1 MTLDDVTR
9 AGDDL
14 EDLEVDLLLEGVH
27 RRYGFDFRGYV
38 PATLRRRV
46 LHCARTSGF
55 GSVSALQERV
65 LRDREAFHDFVSC
78 VAVGV
83 TEMFRDPSFY
93 AALREAVVPLLR
105 THPFVRVWHAGC
117 SSGEEVYSTAI
128 LLHEAGLLERT
139 RLYATDLN
147 PRALARARDG
157 IYARERM
164 EGYARNYAEAGG
176 ERDFASYFT
185 RSYDHAIVRAD
196 LKRHITW
203 GQHNLVTDGSFNDFH
218 LILCRNVLIYFD
230 KPLQARVHE
239 LLFESLAPRGVL
251 GLGRHE
257 TLSFSPVEARFTELD
272 AREKLYRRVA

>member
-1 MTLDDVTR
+1 MTFADDEI
-9 AGDDL
+9 
-14 EDLEVDLLLEGVH
+14 EDLEVALLLEGVY
-27 RRYGFDFRGYV
+27 RRYGFDFRGYA
-38 PATLRRRV
+38 PATLKRRV
-46 LHCARTSGF
+46 MHCARTSNLS
-55 GSVSALQERV
+55 SVSALQERV
-65 LRDREAFHDFVSC
+65 LRDRDAFQDFVSC

-83 TEMFRDPSFY
+83 TEMFRDPGFY
-93 AALREAVVPLLR
+93 ATLRDAVVPLLR
-105 THPFVRVWHAGC
+105 TNPFVRVWHAGC

-128 LLHEAGLLERT
+128 LLHEAGLLNRT

-147 PRALARARDG
+147 PKALARARDG
-157 IYARERM
+157 IYPRDRM
-164 EGYARNYAEAGG
+164 EGYARNYHEAGG

-185 RSYDHAIVRAD
+185 RSYDHAIVRGD
-196 LKRHITW
+196 LKRQITW

-239 LLFESLAPRGVL
+239 LLFESLAPSGVL

-257 TLSFSPVEARFTELD
+257 TLTFSPVQSRFVELD